1 MRKLIIPVGLASTI
15 LISFLLLQ
23 TDSSEQYAY
32 ILRELNRD
40 TVHFH
45 DGGAAGIWLWDDKGA
60 AAIGE
65 NAEGEVTLFHK
76 DEYKEIE
83 ENKLLRYLKTL
94 I

>member
-1 MRKLIIPVGLASTI
+1 MRKLIIPVGLVLTI
-15 LISFLLLQ
+15 LVSFILLQ
-23 TDSSEQYAY
+23 MDASGPYAY

-40 TVHFH
+40 TVHFR
-45 DGGAAGIWLWDDKGA
+45 DGGTADIWLWDDKGV

-65 NAEGEVTLFHK
+65 NAEGEVTVFNK

-83 ENKLLRYLKTL
+83 ENKLLRYLKNL